1 MQLDFKTLTETI
13 KILSELESEI
23 LMNKLL
29 EIINNNEI
37 QKPDKHNRKQDIK
50 TSYFNIDLTE
60 DEIDKIIDLL
70 QENQMNFVGDGDNH
84 EQLFYHYSDLIDS
97 WIV

>member
-1 MQLDFKTLTETI
+1 MQLDFKTLSETI

-60 DEIDKIIDLL
+60 DEIDEIIDLL
-70 QENQMNFVGDGDNH
+70 QENQMNFVGDEDNH
-84 EQLFYHYSDLIDS
+84 EQLFYHYSDLIDN

>member
-1 MQLDFKTLTETI
+1 MELNYTKLKETI
-13 KILSELESEI
+13 TILSELGSEI

-29 EIINNNEI
+29 EILSNNEI
-37 QKPDKHNRKQDIK
+37 QKPEKHNRKRDIE

-60 DEIDKIIDLL
+60 DEIDEIIDLL
-70 QENQMNFVGDGDNH
+70 QENQMKFVGDGDNH